1 MAMKHA
7 RQKVV
12 TIGAILFV
20 LILQDAALSAE
31 QSSNRGDASGTKDS
45 SKSFAKSI
53 EEIRNSINEAWQ
65 KLTSPKTFEPARD
78 KVNEAWKDLSDAAS
92 AAAGSGNKSQKDAGD
107 KKDK

>member
-1 MAMKHA
+1 MAMKQV

-12 TIGAILFV
+12 TIGAILSV
-20 LILQDAALSAE
+20 LILQNAALSAE
-31 QSSNRGDASGTKDS
+31 QSNNKGDASGTKGS
-45 SKSFAKSI
+45 SRSFAQSI

-65 KLTSPKTFEPARD
+65 KLTNPKTVEPARD

-92 AAAGSGNKSQKDAGD
+92 AAAGSGNKSQKDTGD